1 MESSGLFIRE
11 GITYFCFG
19 TSSGKNS
26 LFAQIYMHRPLF
38 FNYILLGIPWSSDFR
53 ASYSDCQNNKRFQ
66 VFTDN
71 EPANARLATDGSSR
85 LTKSE
90 MWKDCAKYLNTVIL
104 DNMDKFGNIN
114 AMITH
119 GDASQ
124 KFRNLKKTYLQKK
137 AKSRET
143 GKNDELKAMR
153 HYQAFSDLYR

>member
-1 MESSGLFIRE
+1 M
-11 GITYFCFG
+11 
-19 TSSGKNS
+19 
-26 LFAQIYMHRPLF
+26 
-38 FNYILLGIPWSSDFR
+38 
-53 ASYSDCQNNKRFQ
+53 
-66 VFTDN
+66 FTDN

-90 MWKDCAKYLNTVIL
+90 MWKDCANYLNTVVL
-104 DNMDKFGNIN
+104 DNIEKFGSYT

-143 GKNDELKAMR
+143 GKSDELKAMR
-153 HYQAFSDLYR
+153 HYQAFSDLYRYIFTLCWLIR

>member
-1 MESSGLFIRE
+1 
-11 GITYFCFG
+11 
-19 TSSGKNS
+19 
-26 LFAQIYMHRPLF
+26 
-38 FNYILLGIPWSSDFR
+38 
-53 ASYSDCQNNKRFQ
+53 
-66 VFTDN
+66 
-71 EPANARLATDGSSR
+71 
-85 LTKSE
+85 

-104 DNMDKFGNIN
+104 DNMDNFGNIN

-153 HYQAFSDLYR
+153 HYQAFSDLYRWADVSNHYYLLGVGLYLYMGFHTKLDVIY